1 MLGVGCWCLWVGD
14 SSFLVWVCIICCL
27 VSLVFL
33 VVWFWCNAGFLAN
46 LDFVVLG
53 DAGECNFWVGC
64 GLIWYFGFVLLGF
77 DLGWGFGVRCLV
89 VLSMAG
95 FRGWVFVDVVADL
108 WVWGVCVGVLV
119 LVDLWCV

>member
-1 MLGVGCWCLWVGD
+1 MLFGFPGV
-14 SSFLVWVCIICCL
+14 
-27 VSLVFL
+27 L
-33 VVWFWCNAGFLAN
+33 VVWFWYNAGFLAN

-53 DAGECNFWVGC
+53 GACECNFWVGC

-77 DLGWGFGVRCLV
+77 GLGWRFGVRCMV
-89 VLSMAG
+89 VLSMAS

-119 LVDLWCV
+119 LVDLRCV